1 MNWGEALWWLPSVAA
16 AAVAVVALAAV
27 AAQPPHPRKKYWLTA
42 VLVAGLVAIGA
53 CGWQQATT
61 RAAITGEADKL
72 RDVMAQLDA
81 VGKLLPA
88 EPGAKPDGHGFATV
102 TSGIKALE
110 AKIADLQDQVRDLKQ
125 QSRHR
130 TIPADTAAKMAD
142 FLRQAGPQ
150 RVVVS
155 CAPDDVEAFDYAN
168 QIANVLRNGGWDALG
183 PEKTNIFGEGPAMG
197 VKLFVRSGVTP
208 PAAADALI
216 TAFTRFNIPYQTGV
230 TPTDAI
236 PDPAT
241 VELFVAPKP

>member
-1 MNWGEALWWLPSVAA
+1 MNWGEALWWVPSAAA
-16 AAVAVVALAAV
+16 AAVAIVALAAV
-27 AAQPPHPRKKYWLTA
+27 VAQPPHPYKKYWMAA

-53 CGWQQATT
+53 SGWQQAASRT
-61 RAAITGEADKL
+61 AITGEADKL
-72 RDVMAQLDA
+72 REVMAQLDA

-88 EPGAKPDGHGFATV
+88 EPGAAKVGGFATV
-102 TSGIKALE
+102 TAGITALK

-130 TIPADTAAKMAD
+130 TITADTAANMAD
-142 FLRQAGPQ
+142 FLRQAGTQ

-168 QIANVLRNGGWDALG
+168 QIANILRKAGWEALG
-183 PEKTNIFGEGPAMG
+183 PEKTEIFGTAPAMG

-208 PAAADALI
+208 PPAADLLI
-216 TAFTRFNIPYQTGV
+216 AAFKRFNVPYESGV
-230 TPTDAI
+230 TPNDAI

-241 VELFVAPKP
+241 VELFVGPKP

>member
-1 MNWGEALWWLPSVAA
+1 MNWGEALWWVPSAAA
-16 AAVAVVALAAV
+16 AAVAIVALAAV
-27 AAQPPHPRKKYWLTA
+27 AAQPLHPHKKYWMAA

-53 CGWQQATT
+53 SGWQQAVS
-61 RAAITGEADKL
+61 RAAIAGEAGKL
-72 RDVMAQLDA
+72 HELMVRLDA

-88 EPGAKPDGHGFATV
+88 EQGAKTDGGFATV
-102 TSGIKALE
+102 TAGIKALN
-110 AKIADLQDQVRDLKQ
+110 AKIADLEDQVRDLKQ

-130 TIPADTAAKMAD
+130 TIAPDTAKNMAD

-168 QIANVLRNGGWDALG
+168 QIANVLRSAGWDAPG
-183 PEKTNIFGEGPAMG
+183 PEKTNIFGDAAAMG

-216 TAFTRFNIPYQTGV
+216 AAFKRFNIPYLSGV
-230 TPTDAI
+230 TPNDAI

-241 VELFVAPKP
+241 VELFVGPKP